1 MFSTAHST
9 KGQEAD
15 YVVVLDLRD
24 NRYGFPCRV
33 EDDPLLGIVMP
44 PIHGYPYPFAE
55 ERRLFYVALTRAKKG
70 VYLVADL
77 VRPSPF
83 VRELLENCPE
93 VKGERHSDPG
103 VLCAPEGRSSRPKA
117 GATSGVPTFLGFI
130 TRLPRAPGAAGGT

>member
-44 PIHGYPYPFAE
+44 PIHGDPYPFAE
-55 ERRLFYVALTRAKKG
+55 ERRLLLGDLHFGHTRFRQI
-70 VYLVADL
+70 L
-77 VRPSPF
+77 
-83 VRELLENCPE
+83 
-93 VKGERHSDPG
+93 
-103 VLCAPEGRSSRPKA
+103 SRPI
-117 GATSGVPTFLGFI
+117 PCE
-130 TRLPRAPGAAGGT
+130 R